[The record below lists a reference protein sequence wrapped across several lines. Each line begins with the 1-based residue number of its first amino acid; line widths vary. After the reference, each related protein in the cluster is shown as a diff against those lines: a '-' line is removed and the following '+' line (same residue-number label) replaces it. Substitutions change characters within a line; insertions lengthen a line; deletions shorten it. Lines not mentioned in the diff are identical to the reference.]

1 MTNTLPPG
9 QLARARILVRVPNW
23 VGDAV
28 ICLPALRALRS
39 ALPAAEMTL
48 LARPWVREVFPA
60 QELGARIISYDS
72 GCEHRGLRGRLRI
85 ARALRAERFDAA
97 ILFQNAF
104 DAALITWLAGIP
116 LRAGYCRQG
125 RRLLLT
131 HPVPP
136 PRRRDAL
143 EHESH
148 YYLELLR
155 RLGLIQHYPAVE
167 RIALPA
173 SEASRLS
180 ARVQLCERIE
190 QEFPAPGVSRGDPE
204 LLVGISPGATFGTAK
219 RWPAPRF
226 AELAAR
232 LYKESGAT
240 SVFFGSP
247 QEKDLAEEVMALAAV
262 PALSLAGRTTLAE
275 FIQLIQGCDLFV
287 TNDTGTMHVAAA
299 LGVPTLAIFGPTN
312 EKETR
317 PLGDRV
323 KLVTGEA
330 FCRPCKLRHCP
341 IDHRCMT
348 SVSVERVLQAALQM
362 LCKQD
367 DTAQESRSSA
377 RSTVVVE
384 HGEPR

>member
-1 MTNTLPPG
+1 
-9 QLARARILVRVPNW
+9 
-23 VGDAV
+23 
-28 ICLPALRALRS
+28 
-39 ALPAAEMTL
+39 
-48 LARPWVREVFPA
+48 PWVREVFPA
-60 QELGARIISYDS
+60 QELGARVIPYDS
-72 GCEHRGLRGRLRI
+72 GGEHRGPRGRLRI

-104 DAALITWLAGIP
+104 DAALLTWLAGIP
-116 LRAGYCRQG
+116 LRTGYSRQG
-125 RRLLLT
+125 RRPLLT
-131 HPVPP
+131 HPIRP
-136 PRRRDAL
+136 PRKQDAL
-143 EHESH
+143 GHESH

-155 RLGLIQHYPAVE
+155 RLGLIQQYSVVE

-173 SEASRLS
+173 SEASRWS
-180 ARVQLCERIE
+180 ARAQLCKRIE
-190 QEFPAPGVSRGDPE
+190 QEIPASGVRRSDPE

-232 LYKESGAT
+232 LHQESGAT
-240 SVFFGSP
+240 NVFFGSP
-247 QEKDLAEEVMALAAV
+247 QEKDLAEEVMALAGV
-262 PALSLAGRTTLAE
+262 PSLSLAGRTSLAE
-275 FIQLIQGCDLFV
+275 FMQLIHGCDLFV

-312 EKETR
+312 ENETR

-348 SVSVERVLQAALQM
+348 SVSVERVLQAALHM
-362 LCKQD
+362 VCKENVSPQ
-367 DTAQESRSSA
+367 APRSSA
-377 RSTVVVE
+377 RSPVVFE
-384 HGEPR
+384 QGQPR